1 MVTGGAEA
9 RLKIPEVVWIKWRG
23 EDLLDDGEKVAQGAD
38 GGHGLGRAKGPA
50 RDREEEGLLYN
61 PEIDVSIMKRA
72 RHFAVVAK
80 DVAECAG
87 ELPVAVKEMGD
98 VTVLGVHYATSGRAA
113 WTWSAETD
121 LARARAAAKRA
132 W

>member
-1 MVTGGAEA
+1 MT
-9 RLKIPEVVWIKWRG
+9 
-23 EDLLDDGEKVAQGAD
+23 
-38 GGHGLGRAKGPA
+38 
-50 RDREEEGLLYN
+50 
-61 PEIDVSIMKRA
+61 
-72 RHFAVVAK
+72 
-80 DVAECAG
+80 ECAG
-87 ELPVAVKEMGD
+87 ELPVAVQEMGC